1 MRALFPGMDPWLEDP
16 ALWPD
21 VHNRLV
27 NAIADSM
34 APQVAP
40 KYYIGL
46 PSRTYLVGPEDL
58 SFIGVPDLAFVKQ
71 GPTRRAGP
79 HRPGLAAGAVE
90 VLIRMAAEMHETYLE
105 VRDTERGKLVTLIE
119 LLSPANK
126 VLGKG
131 RRKYMKKRE
140 RVLESRTNLVEVDMI
155 RDGEPMPHDGR
166 RVASDYRILVSAR
179 RSRPRALLFPFNV
192 RDPIPTVSLPL
203 LPVDAEPEM
212 DLGTILHAMV
222 ERARFDLRLHYDQPP
237 TPPLR
242 DEDAAWARA
251 ITG

>member
-1 MRALFPGMDPWLEDP
+1 MRAPFPGMDPWLEDP

-21 VHNRLV
+21 VHNSLIA
-27 NAIADSM
+27 AIRDAM
-34 APQVAP
+34 APLVAP

-46 PSRTYLVGPEDL
+46 ESRIYLVGPEDL
-58 SFIGVPDLAFVKQ
+58 SFVGVPDLSFVTQ
-71 GPTRRAGP
+71 GPAEPAGRHRRGM
-79 HRPGLAAGAVE
+79 AAGAVE
-90 VLIRMAAEMHETYLE
+90 VLIPMAAEMHETYLE
-105 VRDTERGKLVTLIE
+105 VRDTRSGKLVTLVE

-140 RVLESRTNLVEVDMI
+140 RVLESRSNLVEVDMI

-203 LPVDAEPEM
+203 LPADAEPPM
-212 DLGTILHAMV
+212 DLGAILHAMV

-242 DEDAAWARA
+242 DEDVAWARA
-251 ITG
+251 VTG